1 MVVPPQELKPSSIS
15 ITVYI
20 QGHLL
25 RYGTFPVQYPFFYQT
40 SGGYHDRYLPGF
52 ESVKMD
58 LQPVVLLE
66 SQNVHTPFLIKPQ
79 EVITLDIC
87 RVSRVK
93 MHKSP
98 VPQLLIHQGRLF
110 VFKETHGDINLGE
123 PRVTGFQPL
132 GKVIDNVDSCFQQSK
147 TWGKKTN
154 ITKGG
159 KLWIST
165 LTLKKS
171 LVFSIYHPTCCGSWD
186 IVMDGLLKMSDPLN
200 PSED

>member
-25 RYGTFPVQYPFFYQT
+25 RYGTFPVPYPFFYQT

-147 TWGKKTN
+147 TWGKKN
-154 ITKGG
+154 EHYKGG
-159 KLWIST
+159 EVVNLYFDIEKIASLFNISSYMLWI
-165 LTLKKS
+165 LGYRHGW
-171 LVFSIYHPTCCGSWD
+171 VA
-186 IVMDGLLKMSDPLN
+186 
-200 PSED
+200 EDE